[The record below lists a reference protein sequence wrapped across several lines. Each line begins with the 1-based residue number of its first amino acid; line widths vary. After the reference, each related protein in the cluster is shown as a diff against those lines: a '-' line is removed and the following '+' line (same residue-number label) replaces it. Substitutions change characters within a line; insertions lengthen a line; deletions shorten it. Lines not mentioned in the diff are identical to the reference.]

1 MGEPLWIQEKN
12 PEEGNWSMG
21 YLCFPRG
28 GPRHT
33 FILLVI
39 LLCRFKNFCSPPLL
53 RLAPLD
59 SRFPH
64 GRAILST
71 SRNSQY
77 T

>member
-12 PEEGNWSMG
+12 PEDGEFVHGIFMFSKGWSEAYFYTFGNFAVFF
-21 YLCFPRG
+21 LP
-28 GPRHT
+28 
-33 FILLVI
+33 
-39 LLCRFKNFCSPPLL
+39 PPLL